1 MNQGYGKSEHVEQL
15 IQHAI
20 EVFDLVE
27 IVPAAKVARSL
38 NRQYLNPDVALESA
52 RYGKVGIERERAL
65 ALNNRVC

>member
-1 MNQGYGKSEHVEQL
+1 MNLGYGKSKYAEQL

-27 IVPAAKVARSL
+27 IVPATRVARSL
-38 NRQYLNPDVALESA
+38 NRRYLNPDIALTSA

-65 ALNNRVC
+65 ALNGRVC